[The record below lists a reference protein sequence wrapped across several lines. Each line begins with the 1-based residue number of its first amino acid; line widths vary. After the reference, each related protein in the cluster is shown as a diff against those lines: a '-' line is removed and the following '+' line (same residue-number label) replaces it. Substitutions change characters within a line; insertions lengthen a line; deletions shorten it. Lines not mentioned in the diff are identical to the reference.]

1 MSLLR
6 TWPERSMIRIMVLS
20 FILLFSIVPITSAA
34 APDPVTNLHFT
45 STSPVIIAWTNP
57 TTDYDSIK
65 VIKLNRT
72 NLVQVYKKDLTKGTT
87 SHYDTTSVDPTKQY
101 WYIVQTV
108 KGGVVSS
115 QVKVILN

>member
-1 MSLLR
+1 
-6 TWPERSMIRIMVLS
+6 MVLS
-20 FILLFSIVPITSAA
+20 LILLFSIVPITSAA

-87 SHYDTTSVDPTKQY
+87 SHYDTTSVDSTKQY

-108 KGGVVSS
+108 KSGVVSS